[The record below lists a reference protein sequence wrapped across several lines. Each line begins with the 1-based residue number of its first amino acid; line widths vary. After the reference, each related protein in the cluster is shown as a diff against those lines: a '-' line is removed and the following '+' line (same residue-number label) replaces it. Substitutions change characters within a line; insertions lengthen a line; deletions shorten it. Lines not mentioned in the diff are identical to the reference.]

1 MNHVFTRNIGLETIK
16 LEFVAN
22 ESYPDQQP
30 MPALLSSAFAADY
43 LEWMLGVVPF
53 IAFSA
58 LASVVLGQHDGL
70 LHFLVDDNPPVS
82 FLDAIAL
89 DVAVWL
95 PSACAAFAVSHLV
108 SRRFKF
114 NPEHPPLSFV
124 FVEMARCVGGM
135 AVAAAW
141 EMALLHSGG
150 PLVDSKP
157 EQIDALERRLN
168 ALVSSLPPPPPVSP
182 PSAPPKLLSVI
193 CDTVNFGVKM
203 TDGADEEDDAMRF
216 RG

>member
-1 MNHVFTRNIGLETIK
+1 
-16 LEFVAN
+16 
-22 ESYPDQQP
+22 

-53 IAFSA
+53 IASSA

-89 DVAVWL
+89 NVTVWL
-95 PSACAAFAVSHLV
+95 PSACAAFAVSQLV
-108 SRRFKF
+108 TRRFKF

-150 PLVDSKP
+150 PLVGSKP
-157 EQIDALERRLN
+157 EQTWHTFLMFLLN
-168 ALVSSLPPPPPVSP
+168 WLPPLTLWLDGHFYAIHRLLHEGVIQID
-182 PSAPPKLLSVI
+182 PSQSHALS
-193 CDTVNFGVKM
+193 
-203 TDGADEEDDAMRF
+203 
-216 RG
+216 